1 LWAPFA
7 KLKTYQVF
15 DFLTYAKEL
24 YMPAAIIAGT
34 AIYNIPGLNLKE
46 ETITT
51 PYGPALVYHVKGA
64 DIDLVFLARHGI
76 KHDTPPHKINYRANI
91 KALEMLGVKR
101 VLATNAVGS
110 INKEIPPLGLALLTD
125 FLDFTSGREVTFFDG
140 GGSGVKHID
149 VSIPYCPTLNKQLLK
164 LAPSFDLNIR
174 PEAVY
179 VCSNGPRLESPAEI
193 RMFAKL
199 GGDVIG
205 MTGIPEATLARELG
219 FCYSAVAFSVNWA
232 AGIEKTIRFVGDS
245 EQFGKITK
253 NLLALYIETLKTT
266 TDMDCCNQ

>member
-1 LWAPFA
+1 
-7 KLKTYQVF
+7 
-15 DFLTYAKEL
+15 
-24 YMPAAIIAGT
+24 MRSAIIAGT
-34 AIYNIPGLNLKE
+34 AIYHIPGLDLKE
-46 ETITT
+46 ATVKT
-51 PYGPALVYHVKGA
+51 PYGPARIYHVEGI
-64 DIDLVFLARHGI
+64 DIDLIFLTRHGI
-76 KHDTPPHKINYRANI
+76 KHDTPPHKINYKANI

-101 VLATNAVGS
+101 ILATNAVGS

-125 FLDFTSGREVTFFDG
+125 FLDFTSGREMTFFDG
-140 GGSGVKHID
+140 GESGVKHVD
-149 VSIPYCPTLNKQLLK
+149 VSIPYCPTLNSQLLK
-164 LAPSFDLNIR
+164 LAPAFNLFLR

-219 FCYSAVAFSVNWA
+219 ICYSAVAFSVNWA

-245 EQFGKITK
+245 KEFSEIIS

-266 TDMDCCNQ
+266 SDEYRCDC